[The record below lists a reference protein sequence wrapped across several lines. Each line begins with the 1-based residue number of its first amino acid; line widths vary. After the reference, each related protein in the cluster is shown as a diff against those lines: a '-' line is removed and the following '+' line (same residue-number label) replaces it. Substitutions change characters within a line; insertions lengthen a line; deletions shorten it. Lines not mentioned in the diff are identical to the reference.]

1 MQVRLEIKRAKMEL
15 LLELQ
20 RLPTENEII
29 KRLGITPERFNEV
42 KKASRSVY
50 SLHARHTT
58 TQEEFINGVTDLDG
72 GGDKRKQP
80 ALLRLALD
88 DVVTFCL
95 LKSYFCS

>member
-1 MQVRLEIKRAKMEL
+1 MQVRLEIKRARMEL

-50 SLHARHTT
+50 SLHARNTT

-72 GGDKRKQP
+72 GGDKRKP

-95 LKSYFCS
+95 LKSYFCC